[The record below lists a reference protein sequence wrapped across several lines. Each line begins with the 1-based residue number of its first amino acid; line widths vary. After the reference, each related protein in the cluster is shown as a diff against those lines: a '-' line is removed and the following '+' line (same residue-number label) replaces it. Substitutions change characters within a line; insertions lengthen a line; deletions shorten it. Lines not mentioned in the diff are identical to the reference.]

1 MTLLIATGPKAF
13 LMAFSLPFGLSL
25 VILAF
30 QKLQEW
36 LVGGPKPQNRRKR
49 RSKFG
54 RRMDAIMEEEDDQDE
69 IQQVK
74 RNKKRENQSWVFQTN
89 GSFNKSD
96 SGSRVNVNSFGGW
109 DDLIGE
115 EETQR
120 TRRPSRETDRLET
133 MLKKERLS
141 RSMKER
147 DLPMLLRLLIAVF
160 PFLASWTSFL

>member
-1 MTLLIATGPKAF
+1 
-13 LMAFSLPFGLSL
+13 
-25 VILAF
+25 
-30 QKLQEW
+30 
-36 LVGGPKPQNRRKR
+36 
-49 RSKFG
+49 
-54 RRMDAIMEEEDDQDE
+54 MDAIMEEEDDQDE

-115 EETQR
+115 EETQH

-133 MLKKERLS
+133 MRKKERLS